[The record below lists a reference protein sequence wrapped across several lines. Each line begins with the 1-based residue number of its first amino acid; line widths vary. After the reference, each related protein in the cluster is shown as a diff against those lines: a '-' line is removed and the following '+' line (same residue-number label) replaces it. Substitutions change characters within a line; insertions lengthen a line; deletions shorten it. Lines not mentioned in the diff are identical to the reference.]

1 MDMIIKNGLVFDGSG
16 ELPIRKNIAVKDGI
30 IMGQASASDMAMAKH
45 VIDAAVSYT
54 HLTLPTTPY
63 V

>member
-1 MDMIIKNGLVFDGSG
+1 MRL
-16 ELPIRKNIAVKDGI
+16 LIAVCLLSGFAAGATAAEVKGT
-30 IMGQASASDMAMAKH
+30 SR
-45 VIDAAVSYT
+45 IDAAVSYT